1 MGGKN
6 RVGWLEEGKDGVYM
20 APKLSLRGRA
30 PRTGLDS
37 VFEIQFVG
45 GGGLCVL
52 QFNHQRRAAT
62 YTTPEAQ
69 QWGAAPQRAQG
80 KTPYSVRQLS
90 VTGSAAL
97 PDSLDEVWT
106 ALVSPQSRG

>member
-1 MGGKN
+1 
-6 RVGWLEEGKDGVYM
+6 M

-37 VFEIQFVG
+37 VFKIQSG
-45 GGGLCVL
+45 GGGWLCVL
-52 QFNHQRRAAT
+52 RFNHQRRAAT
-62 YTTPEAQ
+62 YTTPEAR
-69 QWGAAPQRAQG
+69 QWGAPQRAQG